1 MKRDLYVLDSC
12 ALIAYL
18 RKENGAQRVADT
30 FEKALE
36 KDCMIYIH
44 KATVAE
50 VYFDTLRTS
59 NINEAENMIKDLSLL
74 PLSFSNTF
82 TNEFIKQIGYFKVN
96 YKVSFA
102 DCFVL
107 ALASVK
113 KAIIISSDHQ
123 KFCHSFGY
131 VNLIFNNNFLINQ

>member
-1 MKRDLYVLDSC
+1 MIKDFYVLDSC
-12 ALIAYL
+12 TLIAYI
-18 RKENGAQRVADT
+18 RKENGSQRVADI

-36 KDCMIYIH
+36 KECLIYIH

-50 VYFDTLRTS
+50 VYYDTLRTS

-74 PLSFSNTF
+74 PILFSNTL
-82 TNEFIKQIGYFKVN
+82 TKLFIRQIGYFKVN

-107 ALASVK
+107 ALSTVK
-113 KAIIISSDHQ
+113 KAIVISSDHHEFDAVE
-123 KFCHSFGY
+123 KSKIVSFFW
-131 VNLIFNNNFLINQ
+131 IR